1 MKTCQLKKK
10 ITFIEKKVFALGGGV
25 FLRHIEIDIF
35 RNTVM
40 ETVFSN

>member
-1 MKTCQLKKK
+1 METCQLKKK
-10 ITFIEKKVFALGGGV
+10 ITFIEKKVFALGGV